1 MNRTQ
6 IAFALS
12 FVVHNISLIESSV
25 ILLTSFSSLQERIQ
39 DIMNERL
46 AGKFLENR
54 DSKYP

>member
-6 IAFALS
+6 IAFAFS

-25 ILLTSFSSLQERIQ
+25 ILLTSFSSLQELIQ

-46 AGKFLENR
+46 AGKFLENG

>member
-25 ILLTSFSSLQERIQ
+25 ILLTSFFFPSLQERTQ
-39 DIMNERL
+39 DILNERL
-46 AGKFLENR
+46 AGKFLQN
-54 DSKYP
+54 